1 VSSDLVKILTVFRR
15 RADLTREGFRGYYE
29 GHHVKMAMEH
39 VAEFGFRKYVRNH
52 VVGPPGVE
60 PGFDCLTE
68 FFFESLEQAGSSVGF
83 MNSPEGRAFVLDEL
97 NFLDMSHHPSFELAE
112 NVVAGP
118 PRVVDAKGVRKH
130 ALVLARAPGKGAEE
144 FASGAFEHARALAR
158 DHAGEI
164 HRLMLDVA
172 VQGPGR
178 EPPWDA
184 MLVLWPADPHSP
196 AAWLR
201 WPDASDRAVRV
212 ELESLEE
219 PPESLAGTVLRN

>member
-1 VSSDLVKILTVFRR
+1 MSRNLVKILTVFVRR
-15 RADLTREGFRGYYE
+15 PDLSREAFRSHYE
-29 GHHVKMAMEH
+29 NRHVKMAMEH

-83 MNSPEGRAFVLDEL
+83 MNSPEGRWFAEDEL

-112 NVVAGP
+112 HVIAGP
-118 PRVVDAKGVRKH
+118 PRAVDPKGLRKH
-130 ALVLARAPGKGAEE
+130 ALVLSRAPGKSAEG
-144 FASGAFEHARALAR
+144 FAREAFEHARSLAR
-158 DHAGEI
+158 RNEGRI
-164 HRLMLDVA
+164 VRLMLDLA
-172 VQGPGR
+172 VQGPGP

-184 MLVLWPADPHSP
+184 LLVLWPADPHDR

-201 WPDASDRAVRV
+201 WPDASDRAVAV

-219 PPESLAGTVLRN
+219 PPELLAPRR

>member
-1 VSSDLVKILTVFRR
+1 VSEGLVKILTVFVRR
-15 RADLTREGFRGYYE
+15 TDLTREEFRDYYE
-29 GHHVKMAMEH
+29 GHHVKRAMEH
-39 VAEFGFRKYVRNH
+39 VGEFGFRKYVRNH

-68 FFFESLEQAGSSVGF
+68 FFFRSLEDAGSSVGF
-83 MNSPEGRAFVLDEL
+83 MASPAGRWFALDEL

-112 NVVAGP
+112 HVVAGP
-118 PRVVDAKGVRKH
+118 PRAVDAKGVRKH
-130 ALVLARAPGKGAEE
+130 ALVLARGTGRSAEE
-144 FASGAFEHARALAR
+144 FARGAFEHARALAR
-158 DHAGEI
+158 GHAGEI

-184 MLVLWPADPHSP
+184 MLVLWPADPHSR
-196 AAWLR
+196 AEWLR
-201 WPDASDRAVRV
+201 WPDPSDRAVRV

-219 PPESLAGTVLRN
+219 PPELLGPR